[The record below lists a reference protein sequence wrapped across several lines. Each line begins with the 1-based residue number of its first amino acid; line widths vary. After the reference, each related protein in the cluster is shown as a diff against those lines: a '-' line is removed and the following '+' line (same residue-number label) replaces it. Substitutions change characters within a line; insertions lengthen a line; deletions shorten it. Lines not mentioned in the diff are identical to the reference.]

1 MWFIGAEVEQE
12 TRAPPPKKNPGS
24 APAMISV
31 YISDLVSI
39 RTCSSYSLRSY
50 HSIVLEHPKGRMVS
64 TVGAGSFSAAALKL
78 WNSLPAHIRDVGSL
92 CAFKILV
99 QLQQPV
105 VLFNRNNYF
114 PLSF

>member
-1 MWFIGAEVEQE
+1 
-12 TRAPPPKKNPGS
+12 
-24 APAMISV
+24 
-31 YISDLVSI
+31 
-39 RTCSSYSLRSY
+39 
-50 HSIVLEHPKGRMVS
+50 MVS
-64 TVGAGSFSAAALKL
+64 TVGAGSFSSAALKL

-114 PLSF
+114 PQSF

>member
-1 MWFIGAEVEQE
+1 
-12 TRAPPPKKNPGS
+12 
-24 APAMISV
+24 
-31 YISDLVSI
+31 
-39 RTCSSYSLRSY
+39 
-50 HSIVLEHPKGRMVS
+50 MVS

-92 CAFKILV
+92 CALKILV

-114 PLSF
+114 PQSF